1 MRIAINIASSYARFL
16 TGIIAVFFLTP
27 FTLGV
32 VGLEQFGLWSLC
44 LAVIGVLGLLDLGF
58 ATAAVK
64 YVAECS
70 GKADVHAR
78 NEAVSTL
85 MLVYAALGII
95 CLILVISAVPAGINA
110 FALDASQ
117 AEIFRRVMTIS
128 GCALA
133 VALPLSVFRSALIG
147 SGRFDLVNLVETG
160 TILLNALLV
169 VVLLSNGWALTGL
182 AIANASVMLA
192 APLALMV
199 ISRKVIPDFRIGFRL
214 LRIHRL
220 QEVAPLAVYFML
232 ANIALL
238 ISLRSDALLI
248 KAFLPLSAVAAYAI
262 AAKIA
267 EYSFLLNKQFSNALM
282 PLVSRSAGAGDAEMV
297 RTILVDG
304 TRLLMIVAA
313 PVLGL
318 LFFHAESIVTLWVGP
333 ELHEVILPL
342 RILLVAV
349 FFSTL
354 QLNAA
359 NVLGMAGAHRGVA
372 WTMLGSAAL
381 NICLSF
387 MLIPRMG
394 LAGAA
399 VSTLGAA
406 CLLEFSVMMNRAC
419 ARQGVRRMTLLREV
433 APVLVCIAPM
443 LVVAQWL
450 SAYRAVNS
458 FSELAMQGFAAAF
471 CYLCMVS
478 FAALKKQ
485 ERTMV
490 DSWIAQIQG
499 SWRLGKVASEGSHHG

>member
-1 MRIAINIASSYARFL
+1 MRIAINIATSYARFL

-32 VGLEQFGLWSLC
+32 VGLDQFGLWSLC
-44 LAVIGVLGLLDLGF
+44 LAVIGILGLLDLGF

-70 GKADVHAR
+70 GKVDVQAR

-85 MLVYAALGII
+85 MLVYAVLGIA
-95 CLILVISAVPAGINA
+95 CLVLVISAVPAGISA
-110 FALDASQ
+110 FGLEAWQ

-147 SGRFDLVNLVETG
+147 SDRFDLVNLVETG
-160 TILLNALLV
+160 TILFNALLV
-169 VVLLSNGWALTGL
+169 VVLLKNGWALTGL

-192 APLALMV
+192 APLVLLV
-199 ISRKVIPDFRIGFRL
+199 ISHKVIPDFRTGFGL

-262 AAKIA
+262 AAKIT
-267 EYSFLLNKQFSNALM
+267 EYSYLLNKQFSNALM

-313 PVLGL
+313 PILGL
-318 LFFHAESIVTLWVGP
+318 LFLHADTIVTLWVGP
-333 ELHEVILPL
+333 ELHEVVLPL

-354 QLNAA
+354 QLNVA
-359 NVLGMAGAHRGVA
+359 NVLGMAGGHRGVA

-381 NICLSF
+381 NICLSLI
-387 MLIPRMG
+387 LIPRMG

-399 VSTLGAA
+399 VSTLEAA
-406 CLLEFSVMMNRAC
+406 FLLEFSVMMKRAC
-419 ARQGVRRMTLLREV
+419 ARQGVRQITLLREV
-433 APVLVCIAPM
+433 APVLVCVAPM
-443 LVVAQWL
+443 LFVAQWL
-450 SAYRAVNS
+450 STYRAVNS
-458 FSELAMQGFAAAF
+458 FPELAMQGFAAAF
-471 CYLCMVS
+471 CYFCIASL
-478 FAALKKQ
+478 AAFKKQ
-485 ERTMV
+485 ERTIV
-490 DSWIAQIQG
+490 GSWIVRIQG
-499 SWRLGKVASEGSHHG
+499 GWRPEKITSGGRHHG

>member
-16 TGIIAVFFLTP
+16 AGIIAVFFLTP

-58 ATAAVK
+58 ATDAVK

-70 GKADVHAR
+70 GKADVQAR

-85 MLVYAALGII
+85 MLVYAVLGIA

-110 FALDASQ
+110 FALDAWQ
-117 AEIFRRVMTIS
+117 AGIFRRVMTIG

-133 VALPLSVFRSALIG
+133 LALPLSVFRSALIG

-169 VVLLSNGWALTGL
+169 VVLLRNGWALTGL

-192 APLALMV
+192 APLVLLV
-199 ISRKVIPDFRIGFRL
+199 ISRKVIPDFRTGFRL
-214 LRIHRL
+214 VRIHRL

-262 AAKIA
+262 AAKIT

-282 PLVSRSAGAGDAEMV
+282 PLVSRSAGAGDDQTV
-297 RTILVDG
+297 RMILVDG

-313 PVLGL
+313 PILGL
-318 LFFHAESIVTLWVGP
+318 LFFHAETIITLWVGP
-333 ELHEVILPL
+333 ELHEVVLPL

-359 NVLGMAGAHRGVA
+359 NVLGMAGGHRGVA

-381 NICLSF
+381 NICLSL

-406 CLLEFSVMMNRAC
+406 FLLEFSVMMKRAC
-419 ARQGVRRMTLLREV
+419 ARQGVRQIILLREV

-443 LVVAQWL
+443 LFVAQWL
-450 SAYRAVNS
+450 SAHRAVNS
-458 FSELAMQGFAAAF
+458 FPELAMQGFAAAF
-471 CYLCMVS
+471 CYLFIAS
-478 FAALKKQ
+478 FATLKKQ

-490 DSWIAQIQG
+490 VSWIAQIQG
-499 SWRLGKVASEGSHHG
+499 GWRPGKIASGGSQHG